1 MKPRKL
7 GTQKMDPKAHFKP
20 IRTPNIR
27 IYNYKPQCRS
37 IYYSKPKKHN
47 NTNNNSVPNIT
58 KTSVLVFEVLSRFS
72 SSKYNLKKSFQ
83 QIALLSSSRVHLFA
97 SFLNTTHSWYI
108 LTCTICNSLYIWNN
122 GPLIMPSFLCTI
134 RLFSTKEKPLACFE
148 TTFFSFP
155 FVRLTLIIR
164 LSSLLSLCVS
174 TIYMRWSTIYYLP
187 SLYCSFNGPLQL

>member
-134 RLFSTKEKPLACFE
+134 RLFSTKKNHLRALKQR
-148 TTFFSFP
+148 FFISVCSFDP
-155 FVRLTLIIR
+155 HHPPILLIITVCFNDIYEMIHY
-164 LSSLLSLCVS
+164 LLFAKF
-174 TIYMRWSTIYYLP
+174 I
-187 SLYCSFNGPLQL
+187 LQF